1 MRAFFLTVKKRG
13 GHVADHYFSNDPSS
27 KSDRKRW
34 EYTLRGNQFIFLSDH
49 GVFSKN
55 EVDFGSRLL
64 IEAFQMPDV
73 RGDVLDVGCGYGPI
87 GLSLAK
93 ESQGREV
100 HMVDVNER
108 ALELA
113 KENAAN
119 NKIGNVRIYQS
130 SVYENIDGQYAAIL
144 SNPPIRAGK
153 HVVHEILEKAV
164 DHLVPGGE
172 LWIVIQKK
180 QGAPS
185 AMKKLEAVFSEVDVV
200 EKKKGYYII
209 KSKKR

>member
-1 MRAFFLTVKKRG
+1 MIV
-13 GHVADHYFSNDPSS
+13 NDGNV
-27 KSDRKRW
+27 
-34 EYTLRGNQFIFLSDH
+34 TLRESRFTFLSDH

-73 RGDVLDVGCGYGPI
+73 KGNVLDVGCGYGPI

-93 ESQGREV
+93 EFQNREI

-108 ALELA
+108 ALGLA

-119 NKIGNVRIYQS
+119 NRIENIRILQS
-130 SVYENIDGQYAAIL
+130 SVYENVDGKYAAIL

-153 HVVHEILEKAV
+153 DIVHEILEKAV
-164 DHLVPGGE
+164 EYLVSR
-172 LWIVIQKK
+172 WRIVDCYSKETRCAIC
-180 QGAPS
+180 
-185 AMKKLEAVFSEVDVV
+185 D
-200 EKKKGYYII
+200 EKTRRSIF
-209 KSKKR
+209 

>member
-1 MRAFFLTVKKRG
+1 M
-13 GHVADHYFSNDPSS
+13 ADHYFSNDPSS

-34 EYTLRGNQFIFLSDH
+34 EYTLRGSQFVFLSDH

-55 EVDFGSRLL
+55 EVDFGSSLL
-64 IEAFQMPDV
+64 IEAFQMPGAQ
-73 RGDVLDVGCGYGPI
+73 GDVLDVGCGYGPI

-93 ESQGREV
+93 EFQERVV

-108 ALELA
+108 ALGLA

-119 NKIGNVRIYQS
+119 NRIENVQIYQS
-130 SVYENIDGQYAAIL
+130 SVYGNVSGEYAAIL

-185 AMKKLEAVFSEVDVV
+185 AMKKLEEVFDVVEVV

>member
-1 MRAFFLTVKKRG
+1 M
-13 GHVADHYFSNDPSS
+13 ADHYFSNDPSS

-34 EYTLRGNQFIFLSDH
+34 EYTLRGSRFLFLSDH

-64 IEAFQMPDV
+64 IEAFQMPEAQ
-73 RGDVLDVGCGYGPI
+73 GDVLDVGCGYGPI

-93 ESQGREV
+93 EFQERVV

-108 ALELA
+108 ALGLA
-113 KENAAN
+113 KENADN
-119 NKIGNVRIYQS
+119 NRIGNVRIYQS
-130 SVYENIDGQYAAIL
+130 SVYESVSGEYAAIL

-185 AMKKLEAVFSEVDVV
+185 AMKKLEEAFDVVEVV

>member
-1 MRAFFLTVKKRG
+1 M
-13 GHVADHYFSNDPSS
+13 ADHYFSNDPSS
-27 KSDRKRW
+27 KSNRKRW
-34 EYTLRGNQFIFLSDH
+34 EYTLRGSRFVFLSDH

-73 RGDVLDVGCGYGPI
+73 QGDVLDVGCGYGPV

-93 ESQGREV
+93 ESRERAV

-113 KENAAN
+113 GENAAN
-119 NKIGNVRIYQS
+119 NQIGNIRIYKS
-130 SVYENIDGQYAAIL
+130 SVYENVSGRYAAIL

-153 HVVHEILEKAV
+153 QIVHEILEKAV

-185 AMKKLEAVFSEVDVV
+185 AMKKLEEVFDDVEVV

-209 KSKKR
+209 KSKKH

>member
-1 MRAFFLTVKKRG
+1 M
-13 GHVADHYFSNDPSS
+13 ADHYFSNDPSS

-34 EYTLRGNQFIFLSDH
+34 EFTLRESRFTFLSDH

-64 IEAFQMPDV
+64 IEVFQMPDV
-73 RGDVLDVGCGYGPI
+73 KGNVLDVGCGYGPI

-93 ESQGREV
+93 EFQDREI

-108 ALELA
+108 ALGLA

-119 NKIGNVRIYQS
+119 NKIENVRILQS
-130 SVYENIDGQYAAIL
+130 SVYENVDGKYAVIL

-153 HVVHEILEKAV
+153 DIVHEILEKAV
-164 DHLVPGGE
+164 EYLVSGGE

-185 AMKKLEAVFSEVDVV
+185 ALKKLEEVFSEVEVV

>member
-1 MRAFFLTVKKRG
+1 M
-13 GHVADHYFSNDPSS
+13 ADHYFSNDPSS
-27 KSDRKRW
+27 KSNRKRW
-34 EYTLRGNQFIFLSDH
+34 EYTLRGSRFVFLSDH

-64 IEAFQMPDV
+64 IEAFQMPNV
-73 RGDVLDVGCGYGPI
+73 QGDVLDVGCGYGPV

-93 ESQGREV
+93 ESRERTV

-113 KENAAN
+113 GENAAN
-119 NKIGNVRIYQS
+119 NQIGNIRIYKS
-130 SVYENIDGQYAAIL
+130 SVYENVSGPYAAIL

-153 HVVHEILEKAV
+153 QIVHEILEKAV

-185 AMKKLEAVFSEVDVV
+185 AMKKLEEVFDDVEVV

-209 KSKKR
+209 KSKKH